1 MKMKG
6 LSSFICGKT
15 LGSEPEKF
23 NSLGGMKKKKKSKKN
38 LKNRL
43 KTFFASIDKE
53 KQFSLKHEVSVNYHG
68 DADDGSTKNGTET
81 RHVVKVDQLITQTKL
96 KKTNGQIKTS
106 KNKIKTKTFDMDKTI
121 FEEIS
126 SPLRTKDIGI
136 VTPRKKKKKSK
147 NSGVKETVFE
157 SACFHDGCV
166 ETIPSSDISVVK
178 KRKRKRKKKSKN
190 DAKIVSVPTGIKC
203 DSEITISAQTG
214 IKFDSNVTISPQAS
228 RKFDSNE
235 TIYSQTGVKCNKNI
249 MDDIATPFQEDCSQ
263 YQEEGHLSNNVES
276 KTDSELIKT
285 KTRKKRLK
293 RKRKH
298 SVENEK
304 RTKLELEKLDTGLIN
319 MQKNIAVC
327 KKQSNF
333 VPLPADLSRDE
344 ELGKYW
350 HQRYRLFSRFDEG
363 IGLDRESWFSVT
375 PEKIAKHIAERCR
388 CDLIIDAF
396 CGAGGNT
403 IQFAFY
409 CERVIAIDLDP
420 VKIDLARRNAR
431 VYGVEDRIQFII
443 GDYLTLAPSLKADV
457 VFLSP
462 PWGGPDYLY
471 SDTYN
476 LENMDGL
483 NCHEIFAKTKK
494 ICENI
499 AFFVPRNTNLDQLA
513 LLAGPGGKVEIEN
526 NIVNKKIKT
535 LTAYYG
541 ELCIE

>member
-1 MKMKG
+1 MIKMKG
-6 LSSFICGKT
+6 LSSFISGKT
-15 LGSEPEKF
+15 TSSSESDKF
-23 NSLGGMKKKKKSKKN
+23 NSLGGMKKKKKKSKMN

-43 KTFFASIDKE
+43 ETFFASIGKE
-53 KQFSLKHEVSVNYHG
+53 KQLSLNHGVSVDYHD

-81 RHVVKVDQLITQTKL
+81 QHVVKFEQLITHTRL
-96 KKTNGQIKTS
+96 NKTNGQVKTL
-106 KNKIKTKTFDMDKTI
+106 KNKIKTKNCEMEETV

-126 SPLRTKDIGI
+126 ASLRTKAIAF
-136 VTPRKKKKKSK
+136 VKTRKRKKKSK
-147 NSGVKETVFE
+147 NSGFKETVFE
-157 SACFHDGCV
+157 SVSCPDECR
-166 ETIPSSDISVVK
+166 ETIVSNDVTVVK
-178 KRKRKRKKKSKN
+178 TKKRKKKSKN
-190 DAKIVSVPTGIKC
+190 DATPV
-203 DSEITISAQTG
+203 SAQTG
-214 IKFDSNVTISPQAS
+214 LKSVQTGLKCDTKKTVSAQTDRQC
-228 RKFDSNE
+228 DSNE
-235 TIYSQTGVKCNKNI
+235 TISPQTGVKCDSNKI
-249 MDDIATPFQEDCSQ
+249 IQLKSE
-263 YQEEGHLSNNVES
+263 
-276 KTDSELIKT
+276 TDSELIKT
-285 KTRKKRLK
+285 KKRKKRLK
-293 RKRKH
+293 LKRKH
-298 SVENEK
+298 SVEKE
-304 RTKLELEKLDTGLIN
+304 RTSELKLDKLDSGIIS
-319 MQKNIAVC
+319 MQKNNAEC
-327 KKQSNF
+327 NF
-333 VPLPADLSRDE
+333 VPLPSDLSVDE

-363 IGLDRESWFSVT
+363 IVLDRESWFSVT

-420 VKIDLARRNAR
+420 VKIDLARRNAC

-471 SDTYN
+471 ANTYN
-476 LENMDGL
+476 LENMGGL

-513 LLAGPGGKVEIEN
+513 LLAGPGGKVEVEN